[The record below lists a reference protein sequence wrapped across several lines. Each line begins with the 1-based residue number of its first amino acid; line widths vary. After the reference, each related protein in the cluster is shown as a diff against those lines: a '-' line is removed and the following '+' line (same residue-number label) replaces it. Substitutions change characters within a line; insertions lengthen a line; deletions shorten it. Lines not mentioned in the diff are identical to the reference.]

1 MFVGMKSPHEPSADA
16 LDWLTLD
23 DLCDRTGESRRTVR
37 FYILNGLLSAPVGQ
51 GPAARYP
58 ASHTLR
64 LRVVRRLQD
73 EGMQLSRIRTLLA
86 DAHEATLVDW
96 LSRPP
101 SVTPPSV
108 TPPSVNSPGGS
119 GSYASRSSE
128 PVSSQ
133 IDLPIETSEGWRR
146 SQWER
151 LVLEPGV
158 ELHLCRPAGTS
169 VNRRVQ
175 KLLEFYR
182 SLGR

>member
-1 MFVGMKSPHEPSADA
+1 MKSPDEFQLVP
-16 LDWLTLD
+16 LNDWLTLD

-64 LRVVRRLQD
+64 LRVVRRMQD
-73 EGMQLSRIRTLLA
+73 EGMQLSRIRQLTVDLDDTALQQLLDGA
-86 DAHEATLVDW
+86 RPLTPMSGLQPEPRPATPQIEAPAHA
-96 LSRPP
+96 
-101 SVTPPSV
+101 
-108 TPPSVNSPGGS
+108 
-119 GSYASRSSE
+119 
-128 PVSSQ
+128 
-133 IDLPIETSEGWRR
+133 SEGWRR

-158 ELHLCRPAGTS
+158 ELHLCRPANTA
-169 VNRRVQ
+169 VNRRIQ
-175 KLLEFYR
+175 KVLEFYK